1 MIEIIGPALNQWDTG
16 RSVKVTDIEAGH
28 VHFANKGDAKAVI
41 MEIVDS
47 QAKIPDYLF
56 QTGKQLCVYAV
67 KDGVTLESKVFY
79 VKHRERPENYVYED
93 DQRNYIYELIS
104 KAETAIEGAYSA
116 YEDAHAAVEAANEA
130 VVNANIAIE
139 NTNKA
144 VGNANLAASNANEAA
159 TQAAKTAND
168 AAANATQTVNE
179 AAAKAV
185 QTAND
190 AAVKASHTAKS
201 LMVIGGAE
209 GVSIHLD
216 DAAEQYLVGLRI
228 FGKTTQDGTPTP
240 TAPVELKSSIG
251 GAGLS
256 VHVCSKNLF
265 TGWLAGGVNA
275 DSGKFNDL
283 STYRRTDYIP
293 IAAPGQ
299 MYNISNTP
307 DTLYNFIAFYDEEK
321 NFIKRTAAT
330 PTKNRRIDPPENAKY
345 FVFTIY
351 ENPQLTG
358 LIAEAEA
365 MAVSTMI
372 EAGVTVTEHERGKPV
387 QTAVITSP
395 NVLHGI
401 PVVSGGNRTDENGQ
415 QWICDE
421 IDFDRGVY
429 VKRLSTV
436 VLDGSSDEN
445 WVHFTTIS
453 NQFHVPVENCYHSN
467 SVPTVYSTHFAPGII
482 GNRED
487 TYEICYSY
495 SAGVAVNTELA
506 TSIEEWRAW
515 LVENPITML
524 YRLNVPEELP
534 LSEEDIAAYKA
545 LYTHR
550 EATTICNTGF
560 AHMEIEYVMDAK
572 KYIDSLIAAP
582 ASAAR
587 IAYVS
592 LPASK
597 WTGSD
602 NLYSQVVYIAGITEN
617 SQVNLAPSVEQLA
630 IFYEKDITFV
640 TENDGGVVTVYVIGQ
655 KPQNDY
661 TIQADIVEVIA

>member
-358 LIAEAEA
+358 VITEAEA
-365 MAVSTMI
+365 MADSTMI
-372 EAGVTVTEHERGKPV
+372 EVGVTVTEYERGKPT
-387 QTAVITSP
+387 QTATIISP
-395 NVLHGI
+395 SGLHGI
-401 PVVSGGNRTDENGQ
+401 PVVSDGNRTDENGQ
-415 QWICDE
+415 QWACDE
-421 IDFDRGVY
+421 IDFARGVY
-429 VKRLSTV
+429 IKRLATI
-436 VLDGSSDEN
+436 VLDGSDDES
-445 WVHFTTIS
+445 WGRYYSVG
-453 NQFHVPVENCYHSN
+453 NQFHVPVANCYHSN
-467 SVPTVYSTHFAPGII
+467 SVPTVYCAHFTADII
-482 GNRED
+482 GSRAEK
-487 TYEICYSY
+487 YEICYSY

-506 TSIEEWRAW
+506 TSTEEWRAW
-515 LVENPITML
+515 LAENPITML
-524 YRLNVPEELP
+524 YRLAVPEEVP
-534 LSEEDIAAYKA
+534 LSEEDIATFNS
-545 LYTHR
+545 LHTHR
-550 EATTICNTGF
+550 QETVISNNGF
-560 AHMEIEYVMDAK
+560 AYMELEYVMDAK
-572 KYIDSLIAAP
+572 KYIDRMISTGIIAA
-582 ASAAR
+582 
-587 IAYVS
+587 
-592 LPASK
+592 
-597 WTGSD
+597 T
-602 NLYSQVVYIAGITEN
+602 
-617 SQVNLAPSVEQLA
+617 VE
-630 IFYEKDITFV
+630 
-640 TENDGGVVTVYVIGQ
+640 
-655 KPQNDY
+655 
-661 TIQADIVEVIA
+661 